1 MFRNVLVPL
10 DGSPVAERAV
20 AYGAVLPVREITLLT
35 VIPKVD
41 APGYDW
47 FTDMSVDEHHAQQRA
62 HAEQYLAE
70 IAGRYAAPD
79 REIVT
84 RVEEG
89 DPAERVL
96 AAAKGAN
103 LVVVTSHGHGSTSP
117 LTFGRTVDRIIRYAE
132 VPVLVIRPC
141 AAPPEALKRIV
152 VPLDG
157 SDTAEG
163 AAPLA
168 TELAAQTGAPIW
180 LTSVIDP
187 AFVPVNGMSS
197 AEHQAHA
204 YLESER
210 ERLLPH
216 RVDVHTEVRTGVP
229 ASELIAATNADDL
242 VILTAFGSG
251 TGQRWLIGG
260 VADKLLRSAA
270 APVLLIRPSTGA
282 RAAA

>member
-10 DGSPVAERAV
+10 DGSPAAERAV
-20 AYGAVLPVREITLLT
+20 AYGAVLPVRVLTLQT
-35 VIPKVD
+35 VIPKID
-41 APGYDW
+41 APSYDW
-47 FTDMSVDEHHAQQRA
+47 FTDVSVDEHHAQQRA
-62 HAEQYLAE
+62 HAERYLAG
-70 IAGRYAAPD
+70 IAKRYAAPD

-84 RVEEG
+84 RVDEG
-89 DPAERVL
+89 DPAECVL
-96 AAAKGAN
+96 AAATSAN
-103 LVVVTSHGHGSTSP
+103 LVVVTSHGHGAASP
-117 LTFGRTVDRIIRYAE
+117 LTVGRTANRIIRYAD
-132 VPVLVIRPC
+132 VPVLVIRPN

-157 SDTAEG
+157 SELAEG

-168 TELAAQTGAPIW
+168 TELAAQTGAPIC

-187 AFVPVNGMSS
+187 AFVPIKGMAS
-197 AEHQAHA
+197 AERQVRA

-216 RVDVHTEVRTGVP
+216 RVEIRTEIHTGVP
-229 ASELIAATNADDL
+229 ANELIATTNADDL
-242 VILTAFGSG
+242 VVLTAFGSG

-270 APVLLIRPSTGA
+270 APVLLIRPSTGV